1 MAAEIAT
8 QMQDDQVRADAA
20 EPAASAGVELA
31 FPVRGLSFQ
40 SRIAVVALVTAVAVL
55 TGACL
60 LFMLQQWRTER
71 AHFIQAQQA
80 LARIGAGDISE
91 EFDRG
96 DRGDALAVLR
106 NLSSDPRLLR
116 AELVA
121 ADGKVVRGFAQVGR
135 PRVHDGSSVIDVRA
149 PVDLGG
155 GRTGALVLSV
165 QPEGPGALLP
175 RFLAMGGALF
185 FVAAGVALFMG

>member
-80 LARIGAGDISE
+80 LARIGAADITIIPYDGLYHE
-91 EFDRG
+91 ILNEPEQE
-96 DRGDALAVLR
+96 AVLDDVCAW
-106 NLSSDPRLLR
+106 LD
-116 AELVA
+116 AH
-121 ADGKVVRGFAQVGR
+121 VG
-135 PRVHDGSSVIDVRA
+135 
-149 PVDLGG
+149 
-155 GRTGALVLSV
+155 
-165 QPEGPGALLP
+165 
-175 RFLAMGGALF
+175 
-185 FVAAGVALFMG
+185 AGVASPR